1 MKQEIEKILPGI
13 KKDFSLAGLTT
24 LGIGGQAAWF
34 YQANSNQ
41 GVIKA
46 IGYCRTNNLPFFVL
60 GSGSNLLIA
69 NNDFNG
75 MVIKMANN
83 HFEVDGNK
91 VIVGSGISLSTLI
104 DKTIDLGL
112 SGLEFA
118 AGIPGTLGGAV
129 FGNVGTGEEWISSLV
144 EKVEVLDKS
153 QQIKVVLNEDCD
165 FAYRQSRFQKSGEII
180 LTVFLNLR
188 KEEPSQIREGIE
200 SFLAKRGLQP
210 KGKSSGSIFKN
221 PDGYKAG
228 QLIEECGLKG
238 KQIGQAKISPDHGNW
253 IINLGGAKAKDV
265 LELIRIARQEVK
277 QKFKIDLQLEIKLLN
292 L

>member
-1 MKQEIEKILPGI
+1 MKQEIEKILPGV
-13 KKDFSLAGLTT
+13 KRDFSLVGLTT
-24 LGIGGQAAWF
+24 LGIGGQATWF

-41 GVIKA
+41 GVIKV

-69 NNDFNG
+69 DNGFDG
-75 MVIKMANN
+75 MVIKMAND
-83 HFEVDGNK
+83 HFKVDENK
-91 VIVGSGISLSTLI
+91 VIVGSGMSLPTLI
-104 DKTIDLGL
+104 DKTVDLGL
-112 SGLEFA
+112 SGLEFT

-129 FGNVGTGEEWISSLV
+129 FGNIGTSEEWIGSLV

-188 KEEPSQIREGIE
+188 EEEPLQIRKGIE
-200 SFLAKRGLQP
+200 NFLAKRGLQP

-228 QLIEECGLKG
+228 QLVEECGLKG

-277 QKFKIDLQLEIKLLN
+277 QKLKIDLQLEIKLLN

>member
-1 MKQEIEKILPGI
+1 MKQEIEKILPGV
-13 KKDFSLAGLTT
+13 KNNLPLAGLTT
-24 LGIGGQAAWF
+24 LGIGGQTTWF

-41 GVIKA
+41 EVVKA
-46 IGYCRTNNLPFFVL
+46 IDYCRTNNLPFFVL

-69 NNDFNG
+69 DNGFDG
-75 MVIKMANN
+75 MVIKMANSD
-83 HFEVDGNK
+83 FK
-91 VIVGSGISLSTLI
+91 VNEEKLIAESGISLATLI
-104 DKTIDLGL
+104 DKTADLGL
-112 SGLEFA
+112 SGLEFT

-129 FGNVGTGEEWISSLV
+129 FGNVGTSEEWIGNLV

-180 LTVFLNLR
+180 LTVFLNLKR
-188 KEEPSQIREGIE
+188 EEPSQIKKEIK
-200 SFLAKRGLQP
+200 SFLAKRGPQP
-210 KGKSSGSIFKN
+210 RGKSSGSIFKN

-238 KQIGQAKISPDHGNW
+238 KQIGQAQISPDHGNW